1 MRRGRTSKGRARAL
15 SLTAHI
21 PKGRPLMRTQD
32 HGSPVSIEG
41 NIIGSAG
48 DHWIKPFLAAN
59 AQGFKRLALR
69 PEISLSPDPCVK
81 LHPNHCIGAMPLL
94 NPATRRVT
102 AGILVEPRFRWP
114 ALGAVFNAIG
124 FSVEPNLGGTSLVPG
139 SAREVPPWILAGPVI
154 ERIEAMLRHCKR
166 GFIEIEADK
175 ASPRGH
181 IQWNKWIGEN
191 LPSGNWACFP
201 CRFTEPDNDPELLAG
216 ARWTLKRL
224 KEELSTVAWTLPAR
238 YLLKRANELQS
249 VLGMGLA
256 HRPAVGWAI
265 PGSSSWTMDGIEAMS
280 WVAEERGLGGARTL
294 DGLAWDL
301 SIEAVW
307 EAWVS
312 SFAAELS
319 KQIGM
324 VSSPFQSARR
334 PLRWAGQVRS
344 MGALMPD
351 VELRSAEKTIWIDA
365 KYKAHMELLRRKGW
379 DGLSEEI
386 RDAHRA
392 DLHQALAYAS
402 LADTPQV
409 DTILIYPQI
418 IDDKRPIATVASI
431 TSGRRRVRLILASL
445 PFGFHSPEQRE
456 TSIGMFREVLA
467 A

>member
-1 MRRGRTSKGRARAL
+1 MRRGRTSKGRARAG
-15 SLTAHI
+15 SLIAFL
-21 PKGRPLMRTQD
+21 PKARSLLKTQD
-32 HGSPVSIEG
+32 HGNPVLIKA
-41 NIIGSAG
+41 NTIGSSG
-48 DHWIKPFLAAN
+48 DHWIEPFLIAN
-59 AQGFKRLALR
+59 AQNLKRLALR
-69 PEISLSPDPCVK
+69 TEVSFSPDPCIK

-124 FSVEPNLGGTSLVPG
+124 FSVEPNLAGTSLVPG
-139 SAREVPPWILAGPVI
+139 SSREVPAWIIAGPVI
-154 ERIEAMLRHCKR
+154 ERISAMLRHCKR
-166 GFIEIEADK
+166 GFVVIQEERV
-175 ASPRGH
+175 SPRGQ
-181 IQWNKWIGEN
+181 IEWNKWIANN
-191 LPSGNWACFP
+191 LASGNLASFP
-201 CRFTEPDNDPELLAG
+201 CRFTEPENDPELLAG
-216 ARWTLKRL
+216 ARWTLRRL
-224 KEELSTVAWTLPAR
+224 KEELSTIAWTLPAKH
-238 YLLKRANELQS
+238 LLKRANELQS
-249 VLGMGLA
+249 VLGIGLTQ
-256 HRPAVGWAI
+256 RPAVGWAI
-265 PGSSSWTMDGIEAMS
+265 PGSSAWTLEGIEAMS

-324 VSSPFQSARR
+324 VASPFQSARR
-334 PLRWAGQVRS
+334 PLRWAGQVHS
-344 MGALMPD
+344 MGALVPD

-386 RDAHRA
+386 RDSHRA

-409 DTILIYPQI
+409 DTILAYPQVI
-418 IDDKRPIATVASI
+418 EEKRPIATVASI

-445 PFGFHSPEQRE
+445 PFGFHNPEQRDK
-456 TSIGMFREVLA
+456 SIGMFREILA